1 MAGKGFSR
9 DPVANDACGGWMVP
23 SGSSDELETLV
34 RELSGWI
41 EEKDRA
47 SRRVETYQECED
59 FIKRVRRGEANAKY
73 FKEFAYQGKVEREM
87 WFRDP
92 KAPEST
98 KQWVVVHIHYADK
111 YSEDR
116 AKRRE
121 RQLVSSIRQV
131 NLRYTT
137 LHRTPGHGRTSCYE
151 SMLEGHYLM
160 DTGFQLFTSD
170 KGWNWAKDRNPNSM
184 QDRVLQIISKTQMDG
199 VTMWFPGDPQ
209 VTR

>member
-47 SRRVETYQECED
+47 SREFKDYQECVD
-59 FIKRVRRGEANAKY
+59 FIKRVRKSEASAKY
-73 FKEFAYQGKVEREM
+73 FKEFPYKRDGTVMREM

-116 AKRRE
+116 ANRRQS
-121 RQLVSSIRQV
+121 QLVSSITQV
-131 NLRYTT
+131 NLRHCTV
-137 LHRTPGHGRTSCYE
+137 HRTEGHGRTSCYPTL
-151 SMLEGHYLM
+151 MHGLYLQDRGFPIFRN
-160 DTGFQLFTSD
+160 DT
-170 KGWNWAKDRNPNSM
+170 GWNWYRDKISNST
-184 QDRVLQIISKTQMDG
+184 QDGTFQIISKIAEAQ
-199 VTMWFPGDPQ
+199 MWFPGDPQ
-209 VTR
+209 IIR

>member
-1 MAGKGFSR
+1 M
-9 DPVANDACGGWMVP
+9 
-23 SGSSDELETLV
+23 
-34 RELSGWI
+34 
-41 EEKDRA
+41 
-47 SRRVETYQECED
+47 
-59 FIKRVRRGEANAKY
+59 
-73 FKEFAYQGKVEREM
+73 VEREM
-87 WFRDP
+87 WFRDS
-92 KAPEST
+92 KAPNG
-98 KQWVVVHIHYADK
+98 WVVVHICYAER
-111 YSEDR
+111 YSEER